1 MESNS
6 DPAIIVNLHHV
17 TCGKLAMMTSFRFR
31 EVHALTLKS
40 VVNKRT
46 LFHFSLFHSV
56 ESNSDPAIIV
66 TCGKLAMMTSFRFR
80 EVHALTL
87 KSVVNKRTLFHF

>member
-46 LFHFSLFHSV
+46 LFHFYSPHRLYTGNTFYYTPVTDKS
-56 ESNSDPAIIV
+56 PAPY
-66 TCGKLAMMTSFRFR
+66 K
-80 EVHALTL
+80 
-87 KSVVNKRTLFHF
+87 

>member
-6 DPAIIVNLHHV
+6 DPDILVTLQHV

-46 LFHFSLFHSV
+46 LFHFWKAGI
-56 ESNSDPAIIV
+56 P
-66 TCGKLAMMTSFRFR
+66 C
-80 EVHALTL
+80 L
-87 KSVVNKRTLFHF
+87 KEMLQS